1 MKLYKQIIRFFK
13 KPVVLVTHDQGF
25 HADDVMAYAILQEVL
40 TKKNQSW
47 KLLRTRDEEIQKQAD
62 IMFDTGNVY
71 DPEKN
76 VYDHHQVGRA
86 GARENGVLY
95 ASAGLIW
102 KHFGREL
109 CVSDEMWQSIDR
121 CLIQEL
127 DAIDNGQN
135 YIGTM
140 LFPDTGYTSLA
151 IHISNFESKDK
162 TPRPLLRSFKNAAA
176 FARGILHR
184 MIESKIVLENSF
196 KEASKVYELSKDK
209 QILIFEKNYERP
221 TWKRLAEFS
230 EPFFVVYYNEK
241 SDSWKVE
248 AIPITPITMDSR
260 KLFPESWRG
269 LRDSQLVEVTGVPDA
284 QFCHPSGFLLG
295 TKTKESALKLAQ
307 KALNA

>member
-1 MKLYKQIIRFFK
+1 MKLGTLFK
-13 KPVVLVTHDQGF
+13 KKVTLVTHDQGF

-40 TKKNQSW
+40 EKRGNRW
-47 KLLRTRDEEIQKQAD
+47 CIVRTRDENIISKGD
-62 IMFDTGNVY
+62 IIFDVGNDY
-71 DPEKN
+71 KPDRN
-76 VYDHHQVGRA
+76 LYDHHQQERA
-86 GARENGVLY
+86 GARDNGVLY

-140 LFPDTGYTSLA
+140 MFPDTGYTSLA

-162 TPRPLLRSFKNAAA
+162 TPRQLLRSFKNAAV

-184 MIESKIVLENSF
+184 MIESKIILENSF
-196 KEASKVYELSKDK
+196 KEASKVYELSENK
-209 QILIFEKNYERP
+209 QILVFEKNYERP
-221 TWKRLAEFS
+221 TWKRLAEFP
-230 EPFFVVYYNEK
+230 EPIFVVYYNEK
-241 SDSWKVE
+241 ADSWKVE
-248 AIPITPITMDSR
+248 AVPVTPITMDSR
-260 KLFPESWRG
+260 KLFPETWRG
-269 LRDSQLVEVTGVPDA
+269 LRDNELVEATGVSDA

-295 TKTKESALKLAQ
+295 TKTKESALRLAR
-307 KALNA
+307 KAVENT